1 MYIILYEEHFLTFTT
16 FKKYLILTKCYQI
29 IMLPIVK
36 GILEGERRSLARAIS
51 IIDNDENDSHRII
64 SEIFSKTGNAKIV
77 GFTGSGGAGKSSL
90 IGKLVPNFQALGYRV
105 AVIAVDPTSPI
116 TGGAILGDRVR
127 MQNAIDNDRVFMRS
141 IASRGALG
149 GVSKSLRN
157 VIRILDAAGYDL
169 VLVESVGAGQLEVE
183 ISKIVNLTAVVFTP
197 NTGDNI
203 QAVKAGLTEIGDL
216 YIINKA
222 DLDGAMALFNSVL
235 DLIGETERKPV
246 VLKVSAKT
254 GKGIRE
260 LATAIDKILRARN
273 SNYKEKERKMLE
285 LELKDMVLNRIV
297 QRATSMLNENDKYF
311 LFVDELASK
320 KIDPYQAAEKLA
332 AVILK

>member
-1 MYIILYEEHFLTFTT
+1 
-16 FKKYLILTKCYQI
+16 
-29 IMLPIVK
+29 MLPIVK
-36 GILEGERRSLARAIS
+36 GILEGERRSLAKAIS
-51 IIDNDENDSHRII
+51 IIDNDERDSHRII

-90 IGKLVPNFQALGYRV
+90 IGRLVPNFQALGYRV

-127 MQNAIDNDRVFMRS
+127 MQNAIDDDRVFMRS

-297 QRATSMLNENDKYF
+297 QRAVSMLNENDKYF

>member
-1 MYIILYEEHFLTFTT
+1 
-16 FKKYLILTKCYQI
+16 
-29 IMLPIVK
+29 MLPIVK
-36 GILEGERRSLARAIS
+36 GILEGERRSLAKAIS
-51 IIDNDENDSHRII
+51 IIDNDELDSHRII

-127 MQNAIDNDRVFMRS
+127 MQNAIDDDRVFMRS

-222 DLDGAMALFNSVL
+222 DLEGAMTLFNSVL